1 MYRLVEDMRGRLA
14 AAFPGRAGSGT
25 SGSGGGDSSSSGS
38 SSSSGDW
45 PPIRVAGYGHLGDG
59 NLHLNISGKGA
70 SAASSGMPPICRL
83 FPRVVLL
90 W

>member
-14 AAFPGRAGSGT
+14 AAFPGRAGSG
-25 SGSGGGDSSSSGS
+25 SGGSGVDGGSGS

-59 NLHLNISGKGA
+59 NLHLNISGK
-70 SAASSGMPPICRL
+70 
-83 FPRVVLL
+83 RVDCLCAQRAGC
-90 W
+90 